1 MIELKKS
8 NKTVLELLKDG
19 EIIVECPCRGLGT
32 CGKCKIKIIDGAVT
46 PITYEEKKLL
56 SSTELSDGV
65 RLACQCKIIDN
76 TKIDILFQVGSDIK
90 ILTEGVIPDS
100 NINPAIKKISFDL
113 AKETLCKFNSINSYF
128 QHSIGITSTV
138 SLDILKK
145 LPSIL
150 NVGHGEAIIYNDE
163 ILDIDISIS
172 NVYGMAIDIGTT
184 TVACSLVNLLTFEEI
199 DSSSFINP
207 QKEFGLD
214 VLSRIHYASDNKDGI
229 SNLQLCIVKEL
240 NHNIEALCNKNNLN
254 ISSIYEIVVAA
265 NSTMVHCLL
274 DIPIDTLGKSPYI
287 SVLTE
292 NISIYASDI
301 GIKINPNGKIYCIPA
316 VSTYIGG
323 DIVAGILASRLYLE
337 SENTLFIDIGT
348 NGEIVLS
355 SKGNLVSCSC
365 AAGPALE
372 GMNISCGMRA
382 DTGAIESL
390 KIVDNNVYINT
401 IGNTEPIG
409 LCGSGILESI
419 SELLKNDILG
429 INGRLKT
436 NSPLVYETDGKRK
449 VFLYENKN
457 KIYVTQN
464 DIRQVQLAKG
474 AILSGFLTLLNYK
487 NITMDNLDK
496 VIIAGQFGKHLSPES
511 LTGVGI
517 IPVNLKDR
525 IKYIG
530 NSSRVGAFI
539 CLLSMDERKTAESI
553 SRNVDYVELS
563 NIEKYDQ
570 TFTKALFFK

>member
-19 EIIVECPCRGLGT
+19 EIIAECPCRGLGT

-46 PITYEEKKLL
+46 PITYEEKKFL

-76 TKIDILFQVGSDIK
+76 TKIDILFQASSDIK
-90 ILTEGVIPDS
+90 ILTEGVIPNS
-100 NINPAIKKISFDL
+100 NINPPIKKINFDL
-113 AKETLCKFNSINSYF
+113 TKETLCKFNSINSYF

-150 NVGHGEAIIYNDE
+150 NVGHGEAVIYNDE

-274 DIPIDTLGKSPYI
+274 DIPIDNLGKSPYI

-301 GIKINPNGKIYCIPA
+301 GIKINPKGKIYCIPA

-449 VFLYENKN
+449 VFLYENKD

-563 NIEKYDQ
+563 NIEKYYQ

>member
-76 TKIDILFQVGSDIK
+76 TKIDILFQAGSDIK
-90 ILTEGVIPDS
+90 ILTEGVIPNS

-113 AKETLCKFNSINSYF
+113 TKETLCKFNSINSYF
-128 QHSIGITSTV
+128 QHSIGVTSTV
-138 SLDILKK
+138 SLDISKK

-150 NVGHGEAIIYNDE
+150 NVGHGEAVIYNDE

-184 TVACSLVNLLTFEEI
+184 TIACSLVNLLTFEEI

-292 NISIYASDI
+292 DISIYASDI

-539 CLLSMDERKTAESI
+539 CLLSIDERKTAESI
-553 SRNVDYVELS
+553 SKNVDYVELS

-570 TFTKALFFK
+570 TFAKALFFK

>member
-76 TKIDILFQVGSDIK
+76 TKIDILFQAGSDIK
-90 ILTEGVIPDS
+90 ILTEGVIPNS

-113 AKETLCKFNSINSYF
+113 TKEALCKFNSINSYF

-150 NVGHGEAIIYNDE
+150 NVGHGEAVICNDE

-184 TVACSLVNLLTFEEI
+184 TVTCSLVNLLTFEEI

-274 DIPIDTLGKSPYI
+274 DIPIDNLGKSPYI

-292 NISIYASDI
+292 NISIYANDI
-301 GIKINPNGKIYCIPA
+301 GIKINPKGKIYCIPA

-355 SKGNLVSCSC
+355 SNGNLVSCSC

-525 IKYIG
+525 VEYIG
-530 NSSRVGAFI
+530 NSSSVGAFI
-539 CLLSMDERKTAESI
+539 CLLSIDERKTAESI

-563 NIEKYDQ
+563 NIEKYYQ

>member
-56 SSTELSDGV
+56 SSTELSDSV

-76 TKIDILFQVGSDIK
+76 AKIDILFQAGSDIK
-90 ILTEGVIPDS
+90 ILTEGVIPNS

-113 AKETLCKFNSINSYF
+113 TKETLCKFNSINSYF
-128 QHSIGITSTV
+128 QHSIDITSTV

-150 NVGHGEAIIYNDE
+150 NVGHGEAVIYNDE

-274 DIPIDTLGKSPYI
+274 DIPIDSLGKSPYI

-292 NISIYASDI
+292 NISIYANDI
-301 GIKINPNGKIYCIPA
+301 GIKINPKGKIYCIPA

-355 SKGNLVSCSC
+355 SNGNLVSCSC

-525 IKYIG
+525 IEYIG
-530 NSSRVGAFI
+530 NSSSVGAFI
-539 CLLSMDERKTAESI
+539 CLLSIDERKTAESI

-563 NIEKYDQ
+563 NIEKYYQ

>member
-76 TKIDILFQVGSDIK
+76 TKIDILFQAGSDIK
-90 ILTEGVIPDS
+90 ILTEGVIPNS

-113 AKETLCKFNSINSYF
+113 TKEALCKFNSINSYF

-150 NVGHGEAIIYNDE
+150 NVGHGEAVICNDE

-172 NVYGMAIDIGTT
+172 NVYGMSIDIGTT

-274 DIPIDTLGKSPYI
+274 DIPIDNLGKSPYI

-292 NISIYASDI
+292 NISIYANDI
-301 GIKINPNGKIYCIPA
+301 GIKINPKGKIYCIPA

-355 SKGNLVSCSC
+355 SNGNLVSCSC

-525 IKYIG
+525 IEYVG
-530 NSSRVGAFI
+530 NSSSVGAFI
-539 CLLSMDERKTAESI
+539 CLLSIDERKTAESI

-563 NIEKYDQ
+563 NIEKYYQ